1 MSQLRGPC
9 GWHHNIEWRF
19 IRTYNKKNKIKKKD
33 LGKPENTTSEK
44 KARVRMEPQLK
55 DSDARVGLDVDIRSK
70 EMREVKKPHEEL
82 TLRVNVNKFWQ
93 TNNEAQAVEITKS
106 EWGKTKNTTEAIQTD
121 RPWNSSKGLLRGT
134 LATICCNYLVV

>member
-1 MSQLRGPC
+1 
-9 GWHHNIEWRF
+9 
-19 IRTYNKKNKIKKKD
+19 
-33 LGKPENTTSEK
+33 
-44 KARVRMEPQLK
+44 MEPQLK
-55 DSDARVGLDVDIRSK
+55 ESDARVGLDVDIRSK

-106 EWGKTKNTTEAIQTD
+106 EWGKTKNTTEVIQTE

>member
-19 IRTYNKKNKIKKKD
+19 IRTYNKKD

-55 DSDARVGLDVDIRSK
+55 ESDARVGLDVDIRSK

-93 TNNEAQAVEITKS
+93 TNNEAQAVDITKS
-106 EWGKTKNTTEAIQTD
+106 EWGKLRILQKPDRQTD
-121 RPWNSSKGLLRGT
+121 HEIVAKV
-134 LATICCNYLVV
+134 CCVGP